1 MVLPGTSG
9 SGFLFQDG
17 FGFDPGVTPVGSE
30 LPEPVVELPEPVV
43 ELPDPVV
50 DRCVIDLLDLL
61 VDFACFALLVPAAE
75 TSLLVPTVAPGLLAL
90 DEGVWAEAAVTPR
103 KSVAA
108 AMAVITFIRSLRG
121 KIWWWKVALQ
131 CERVQGAARS
141 GNLKFH
147 RLNAKTIL

>member
-17 FGFDPGVTPVGSE
+17 FGFDPGVTPDGSE
-30 LPEPVVELPEPVV
+30 LLEPVV

-50 DRCVIDLLDLL
+50 DRCVIDLFVDL
-61 VDFACFALLVPAAE
+61 ACFAFALLLVGAE

-90 DEGVWAEAAVTPR
+90 DEGVCAEAAVTPR

-108 AMAVITFIRSLRG
+108 AIAVITFIRSLRG
-121 KIWWWKVALQ
+121 KIW
-131 CERVQGAARS
+131 
-141 GNLKFH
+141 
-147 RLNAKTIL
+147 

>member
-50 DRCVIDLLDLL
+50 DRCVIDLFVDL
-61 VDFACFALLVPAAE
+61 ACFAFALLLVGAE
-75 TSLLVPTVAPGLLAL
+75 TSLLVPTVVPGLLAL
-90 DEGVWAEAAVTPR
+90 DEGVCAEAAVTPR

-108 AMAVITFIRSLRG
+108 AIAVITFIRSLRG

-131 CERVQGAARS
+131 CERVRGAARS
-141 GNLKFH
+141 GNFKFH